1 MIKILINDKT
11 YNIYNIY
18 VQGNYILG
26 TVNINN
32 KENVKKLCKYSKKTL
47 DMLLNEELKQSL
59 ERNPKP
65 LKL

>member
-1 MIKILINDKT
+1 MIKILMNDKT

-18 VQGNYILG
+18 VQGDYIIG